1 MTDNHATKDFFISYN
16 KADRAWAEWIA
27 WQLQQAGYSVVLQ
40 AWHFRPGGNFVLQMD
55 DAVKNAK
62 RTLAVL
68 SPNYLDLDADFSQ
81 AEWAATLVQD
91 ATGQDSRLLPIR
103 VRECTP
109 KGLLAAIT
117 YLDLVNLDASAA
129 RNTLLT
135 GVRQSGALPP
145 QEPSYPGNVLAAI
158 PEPTSF
164 PGNWPEVWTVPYN
177 RNPFFTGRD
186 TLLTCLHEQSVTAKP
201 TALTQPQTKA
211 ISGLGGIGKT
221 QTALEYA
228 YRYGHEY
235 RYVLW
240 VSAASAKTLLSE
252 LVKLA
257 ALLQVPGQDAQN
269 RQQTIEALKGW
280 LATQRDW
287 LLILDNADE
296 LALASEYLPQGAR
309 TNGHVLLTTRAAV
322 GGAFAHMIEVDKM
335 DKEEGTLL
343 LLRRVHILD
352 SDAPLEQANQK
363 DRTDA
368 EAIVATLD
376 GLPLALD
383 QAGAYIEEMR
393 VSLSNYLTLY
403 QTRRKDLMERRGRLS
418 PGHPETVATTWSLCF
433 GQVEQANRA
442 AAELLRLCAFL
453 APDAIPEEIITQG
466 TDDLGPVL
474 ERVACDPL
482 KLNEAIEVVR
492 RYSLLRRNGEA
503 NTLSMHRLVQ
513 AVLKDGMNARTQ
525 KVWAERVV
533 RAVNAAFPVVDIARW
548 SQAQPYLPHA
558 EISLAL
564 IEQYQFTFPEA
575 ATLLHN
581 WGLYFYHTAQYKQAE
596 LLYLHALRIYEQ
608 ALGPD
613 HPSTGSTLHELAR
626 LYQAQ
631 GHYQQ
636 AESLYQH
643 ALRVYEQALGP
654 DHPSTGPTLLALASL
669 YQDQGHYQQ
678 AEPLYLHALRIREKV
693 LGLEHPDTDLTLY
706 ALARLSH
713 DQGKYEE
720 AESLYQRDLHISEK
734 VFGVEHPDTAT
745 TLESYAELL
754 RAMDRESEAA
764 PLEARAKAIRA
775 KQHS

>member
-1 MTDNHATKDFFISYN
+1 MVALTGLLTAGEANAQMTDNHTAKDFFISYN

-27 WQLQQAGYSVVLQ
+27 WQLQSEGYSVVLQ
-40 AWHFRPGGNFVLQMD
+40 AWHFRPGNNFVLQMD
-55 DAVKNAK
+55 AAVKNAK

-68 SPNYLDLDADFSQ
+68 SPNYLDLAAVFSQ

-91 ATGQDSRLLPIR
+91 ATGQEGRLLPIR

-117 YLDLVNLDASAA
+117 YIDFVDLDASTA
-129 RNTLLT
+129 RNALLT
-135 GVRQSGALPP
+135 GVRQSGALPSR
-145 QEPSYPGNVLAAI
+145 EPSYPGNVLATI

-164 PGNWPEVWTVPYN
+164 PGKWPEVWTVPYN
-177 RNPFFTGRD
+177 PNPFFTGREM
-186 TLLTCLHEQSVTAKP
+186 LLTCLHEQLVTTKP

-228 YRYGHEY
+228 HRYGHEY

-240 VSAASAKTLLSE
+240 VSAASTETLLSE
-252 LVKLA
+252 MMKLA
-257 ALLQVPGQDAQN
+257 ALLQVPGQDTQD
-269 RQQTIEALKGW
+269 QQKTIEALKSW

-287 LLILDNADE
+287 LLILDNADD

-309 TNGHVLLTTRAAV
+309 TNGHVLLTTRDAM
-322 GGAFAHMIEVDKM
+322 GGAFAHVIEVNKM

-343 LLRRVHILD
+343 LLRRARILD
-352 SDAPLEQANQK
+352 SGAPLEQANQK
-363 DRTDA
+363 DHADA
-368 EAIVATLD
+368 EAIVVALD

-403 QTRRKDLMERRGRLS
+403 QARRKDLMERRGRLS
-418 PGHPETVATTWSLCF
+418 PGHPGTVATTWSLSF
-433 GQVEQANRA
+433 SQVERANRA

-453 APDAIPEEIITQG
+453 APDAIPEEIITEGADNLG
-466 TDDLGPVL
+466 TVLGQ
-474 ERVACDPL
+474 VACDPL

-492 RYSLLRRNGEA
+492 RYSLLRRNRET

-533 RAVNAAFPVVDIARW
+533 YAVNAAFPAVDIATW

-558 EISLAL
+558 EICLAL

-581 WGLYFYHTAQYKQAE
+581 WGLYFYYTVQYKQAE
-596 LLYLHALRIYEQ
+596 PLYLRALHISEQ
-608 ALGPD
+608 ALGPL
-613 HPSTGSTLHELAR
+613 HPSTASTLHELAR
-626 LYQAQ
+626 LYQ
-631 GHYQQ
+631 
-636 AESLYQH
+636 
-643 ALRVYEQALGP
+643 
-654 DHPSTGPTLLALASL
+654 
-669 YQDQGHYQQ
+669 DQGHYPQ
-678 AEPLYLHALRIREKV
+678 AEPLYLR
-693 LGLEHPDTDLTLY
+693 
-706 ALARLSH
+706 ALAIKEQAL
-713 DQGKYEE
+713 G
-720 AESLYQRDLHISEK
+720 
-734 VFGVEHPDTAT
+734 
-745 TLESYAELL
+745 
-754 RAMDRESEAA
+754 
-764 PLEARAKAIRA
+764 
-775 KQHS
+775 